1 MVGDERAKRTRRAL
15 GSGKDEGLKYA
26 IHLLGSVTTF
36 SWRTRACSL
45 VDDRE
50 FISSFVELHQ
60 LDS

>member
-1 MVGDERAKRTRRAL
+1 VVGDERAKRTRQAP

-26 IHLLGSVTTF
+26 IHLLGSVTMF
-36 SWRTRACSL
+36 PWCARACSL
-45 VDDRE
+45 VDDQE